1 MKKLF
6 FIFGIF
12 LMFQISNGAE
22 KKVAVA
28 EDPFFLFEEEKHLNE
43 LFHQIQ
49 GLYVEGLYSLVIPK
63 AKEYLEKA
71 PIDDP
76 NKGKVIQTLVAAY
89 YYTDNIDDLYKLVLE
104 YGKNYLSKDLIVRVV
119 IYFQRKEKFE
129 IVNKLFDKFSFLKN
143 ELEQEYPSI
152 QGFELGK
159 NIFLINDKDS
169 VFGENK
175 IYISPE
181 NQTLVEIAKQTDM
194 GYFELKLAN
203 PDINPF
209 AVKKG
214 QMILIP
220 RRRIIPEINYQLN
233 TIYLNLSEKRL
244 YYPTE
249 IEGKKY
255 VITFPVGIG
264 TDETGTKVGEYEI
277 SQKRENP
284 SWYVPDSIKKENP
297 ELPDVFPPGPDNPLG
312 TRAMRLGNTTLLI
325 HGTNKKFGIGMKVS
339 HGCIRMYNHDVE
351 RLFDIVEEGT
361 KVKIVDLPYK
371 FGLKEDKLYIE
382 ISTDGNID
390 LDEFLQKISDYI
402 SDIKKRNIYEI
413 KLKLLQRGY
422 AIPFEWTLIL
432 SQLKFYENSKI

>member
-1 MKKLF
+1 MERVIFIFSVF
-6 FIFGIF
+6 FIFSFIH
-12 LMFQISNGAE
+12 AEE
-22 KKVAVA
+22 KKNTIS
-28 EDPFFLFEEEKHLNE
+28 EDPFFLFEEEKYLNE

-49 GLYVEGLYSLVIPK
+49 GLYVDGLYALVIPK
-63 AKEYLEKA
+63 AEEYLKKA

-89 YYTDNIDDLYKLVLE
+89 YYTGNSKKLYKLVLT
-104 YGKNYLSKDLIVRVV
+104 YGKDYLSRDLIARVV
-119 IYFQRKEKFE
+119 MYFQRKEEFD
-129 IVNKLFDKFSFLKN
+129 IVNTLFDKFSFLKN
-143 ELEQEYPSI
+143 ELEKEYKTVK
-152 QGFELGK
+152 GFELGK
-159 NIFLINDKDS
+159 NIFLLEDDNT

-175 IYISPE
+175 LYISPE

-194 GYFELKLAN
+194 GYFELRLAN

-209 AVKKG
+209 AIKKG
-214 QMILIP
+214 DMILIP

-233 TIYLNLSEKRL
+233 TIYINLSEKRL

-264 TDETGTKVGEYEI
+264 TDETGTKTGEYEI

-284 SWYVPDSIKKENP
+284 SWYVPENIKKENP
-297 ELPDVFPPGPDNPLG
+297 ELPDVFPPGEDNPLG
-312 TRAMRLGNTTLLI
+312 TRAMRLGNTALLI

-351 RLFDIVEEGT
+351 RLFDLVKEGT
-361 KVKIVDLPYK
+361 KVKVIDLPYK
-371 FGLKEDKLYIE
+371 FGFKAKKLYVE
-382 ISTDGNID
+382 ISTDGSID
-390 LDEFLQKISDYI
+390 LNEFLQKISSYI
-402 SDIKKRNIYEI
+402 KDIKKKNIYEI

-422 AIPFEWTLIL
+422 AIPF
-432 SQLKFYENSKI
+432 K

>member
-1 MKKLF
+1 MKKLL
-6 FIFGIF
+6 FIISIF
-12 LMFQISNGAE
+12 LIFQNVIGEE
-22 KKVAVA
+22 KNAPLS
-28 EDPFFLFEEEKHLNE
+28 EDPFFLFEEEKYLNE

-63 AKEYLEKA
+63 AKEYLQKS

-76 NKGKVIQTLVAAY
+76 NKGKVIETLVASY
-89 YYTDNIDDLYKLVLE
+89 YYTGNIKDLYDLVLK
-104 YGKNYLSKDLIVRVV
+104 YGDKYLSKDLIVRVV
-119 IYFQRKEKFE
+119 MYFQRKEKFE
-129 IVNKLFDKFSFLKN
+129 IVNQLFEKFSFLKN
-143 ELEQEYPSI
+143 EVENRYKRI

-159 NIFLINDKDS
+159 NIFLLENGDT

-194 GYFELKLAN
+194 GYFELKLSN

-220 RRRIIPEINYQLN
+220 RRRIIPELKYELN
-233 TIYLNLSEKRL
+233 EIYINLSEKRL

-249 IEGKKY
+249 IDGKKY

-284 SWYVPDSIKKENP
+284 SWYVPENIKKENP
-297 ELPDVFPPGPDNPLG
+297 ELPDVFPPGKDNPLG
-312 TRAMRLGNTTLLI
+312 TRAMRLGHTELLI

-339 HGCIRMYNHDVE
+339 HGCIRMYNRDVE
-351 RLFDIVEEGT
+351 RLFNLVKEGT
-361 KVKIVDLPYK
+361 KVKIIDLPYK
-371 FGLKEDKLYIE
+371 LGFRNEKLYVE
-382 ISTDGNID
+382 ISTDRNLD
-390 LDEFLQKISDYI
+390 LDGFLQEVSKYSFDV
-402 SDIKKRNIYEI
+402 KKMNIYQI

-422 AIPFEWTLIL
+422 AIPF
-432 SQLKFYENSKI
+432 N

>member
-6 FIFGIF
+6 FILGIF
-12 LMFQISNGAE
+12 LIFHIGIAE
-22 KKVAVA
+22 NKKVAVS

-71 PIDDP
+71 PLDDK
-76 NKGKVIQTLVAAY
+76 NKGKVIETLVASY
-89 YYTDNIDDLYKLVLE
+89 YYTGNTDDLYKLVLE
-104 YGKNYLSKDLIVRVV
+104 YGKEYLSKDLIVRVV
-119 IYFQRKEKFE
+119 MYFQRKGKFE
-129 IVNKLFDKFSFLKN
+129 IVNDLFDKFSFLKN
-143 ELEQEYPSI
+143 EIEKNYKTI

-159 NIFLINDKDS
+159 NIFLLNNKDT

-209 AVKKG
+209 AIKKG
-214 QMILIP
+214 QMVLIP
-220 RRRIIPEINYQLN
+220 RRRIIPEIKYQMN
-233 TIYLNLSEKRL
+233 TIYINLSEKRL

-264 TDETGTKVGEYEI
+264 TDETGTKIGEYEI

-284 SWYVPDSIKKENP
+284 SWYVPDSIKEENP
-297 ELPDVFPPGPDNPLG
+297 ELPDVFPPGEDNPLG

-339 HGCIRMYNHDVE
+339 HGCIRMYNPDVE
-351 RLFDIVEEGT
+351 RLFNIVEEGT
-361 KVKIVDLPYK
+361 KVKVIDLPYK
-371 FGLKEDKLYIE
+371 FGFKEEKLYIE
-382 ISTDGNID
+382 ISTDSYID
-390 LDEFLQKISDYI
+390 LDEFLQKISEYI
-402 SDIKKRNIYEI
+402 SNVKKKNIYEI

-422 AIPFEWTLIL
+422 AIPFE
-432 SQLKFYENSKI
+432 

>member
-1 MKKLF
+1 MKKFLPF
-6 FIFGIF
+6 LVMFIFFHSVHSKEADIKN
-12 LMFQISNGAE
+12 S
-22 KKVAVA
+22 
-28 EDPFFLFEEEKHLNE
+28 EDPFFLFEEEKYLNE

-63 AKEYLEKA
+63 AQEYLKKA

-76 NKGKVIQTLVAAY
+76 NKGKVIQTLVASY
-89 YYTDNIDDLYKLVLE
+89 YYTGNIKDLYELVLE
-104 YGKNYLSKDLIVRVV
+104 YGKNYLSKDMVVRVV
-119 IYFQRKEKFE
+119 MYFQRKEKYE
-129 IVNKLFDKFSFLKN
+129 IVSELFDKFSFLKN
-143 ELEQEYPSI
+143 EVEEKYKNI
-152 QGFELGK
+152 NGFELGK
-159 NIFLINDKDS
+159 NIFLLEDNNT

-175 IYISPE
+175 IYISKE

-209 AVKKG
+209 AIKKG
-214 QMILIP
+214 QMVLIP
-220 RRRIIPEINYQLN
+220 RRRIIPEIKYELG
-233 TIYLNLSEKRL
+233 TIYINLSEKRL

-249 IEGKKY
+249 INGKKY

-264 TDETGTKVGEYEI
+264 TDETGTKIGEYEI
-277 SQKRENP
+277 SQKRKNP
-284 SWYVPDSIKKENP
+284 SWYVPDSIKEENP
-297 ELPDVFPPGPDNPLG
+297 DLPDVFPPGEDNPLG

-361 KVKIVDLPYK
+361 KVKVIDLPYK
-371 FGLKEDKLYIE
+371 FGFKNEKLYIE
-382 ISTDGNID
+382 ISTDRNID
-390 LDEFLQKISDYI
+390 LDEFLQKVSNYVP
-402 SDIKKRNIYEI
+402 DIKIKNIYEI

-422 AIPFEWTLIL
+422 AIPF
-432 SQLKFYENSKI
+432 N

>member
-6 FIFGIF
+6 LLIGIF
-12 LMFQISNGAE
+12 LTFQLVYSEE
-22 KKVAVA
+22 KKVPVS
-28 EDPFFLFEEEKHLNE
+28 EDPFFLFEEEKYLNE

-71 PIDDP
+71 PIDDK
-76 NKGKVIQTLVAAY
+76 NKRKVIETLVASY
-89 YYTDNIDDLYKLVLE
+89 YYTGNIYDLHNLVLK
-104 YGKNYLSKDLIVRVV
+104 YGKDYLSKDLIIRVV
-119 IYFQRKEKFE
+119 MYFQRKEKFE
-129 IVNKLFDKFSFLKN
+129 IVNELFNKFSFLKN
-143 ELEQEYPSI
+143 ELEKEYKNI

-159 NIFLINDKDS
+159 NIFLLNNKDS

-181 NQTLVEIAKQTDM
+181 NQTLIEVAKQTDM

-214 QMILIP
+214 QMVLIP
-220 RRRIIPEINYQLN
+220 RRRIIPEIDYQLN

-264 TDETGTKVGEYEI
+264 TDETGTKIGEYEI

-284 SWYVPDSIKKENP
+284 SWYVPESIKEENP
-297 ELPDVFPPGPDNPLG
+297 ELPDIFPPGENNPLG

-339 HGCIRMYNHDVE
+339 HGCIRMYNPDVE
-351 RLFDIVEEGT
+351 RLFNVVEEGT
-361 KVKIVDLPYK
+361 KVKIIDLPYK
-371 FGLKEDKLYIE
+371 IGFRDKKLFIE

-390 LDEFLQKISDYI
+390 LDEFLQKLSEYKT
-402 SDIKKRNIYEI
+402 DIKNKNVYEI

-422 AIPFEWTLIL
+422 AIPF
-432 SQLKFYENSKI
+432 N